1 MKNLYTIYS
10 RILTLSLNFRTKE
23 IIISITEMS
32 NKRKSDLLN
41 NDDDSYS
48 SNSTVKNDTIGL
60 DDSLIFSCSSD
71 KSPTSSRSSS
81 CSSAGSSQSTS
92 SASSSRNSCKR
103 SKWWQYFTPVEQSEN
118 LAKCSLCN
126 LNVKGSGNTRN
137 FASHFQNHH
146 PVEFSNIKGK
156 FKQLLYKYLVNH

>member
-10 RILTLSLNFRTKE
+10 RIFTLSRNFRTKE
-23 IIISITEMS
+23 IIICITEMS

-92 SASSSRNSCKR
+92 SASSSQNRCKSRN
-103 SKWWQYFTPVEQSEN
+103 
-118 LAKCSLCN
+118 
-126 LNVKGSGNTRN
+126 GGNILHR
-137 FASHFQNHH
+137 
-146 PVEFSNIKGK
+146 
-156 FKQLLYKYLVNH
+156 

>member
-1 MKNLYTIYS
+1 
-10 RILTLSLNFRTKE
+10 
-23 IIISITEMS
+23 MS

-41 NDDDSYS
+41 NDDDSNS
-48 SNSTVKNDTIGL
+48 SNSTVKNDAIGL
-60 DDSLIFSCSSD
+60 DDSLIFNYTSD

-81 CSSAGSSQSTS
+81 CSSAGSSQST
-92 SASSSRNSCKR
+92 
-103 SKWWQYFTPVEQSEN
+103 YFTPVEQSEN

-156 FKQLLYKYLVNH
+156 FKQL